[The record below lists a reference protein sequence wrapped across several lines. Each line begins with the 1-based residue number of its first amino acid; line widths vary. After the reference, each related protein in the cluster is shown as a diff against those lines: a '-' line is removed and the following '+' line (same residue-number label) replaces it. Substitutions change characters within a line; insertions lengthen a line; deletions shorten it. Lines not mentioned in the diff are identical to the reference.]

1 MPGHVHMQEPTFA
14 FLLNS
19 GTICGQGIKQEQTHT
34 TNVSVLVISCTRSI
48 TFYIFFYINPPKPL
62 ITVTH
67 RPLFLNS
74 NSHWCLHKD
83 NGYVIFSSE
92 VDTTLMLPLHNN
104 LHDQTV
110 TYCYSW
116 IRLYMVH
123 PVLKRQ
129 GQFLVSVSRRSAEI
143 WRPFWLQN
151 LLSATTT
158 EGLIDSLIDSD
169 SLHYWLLITDYSQ
182 DTIYSTSAW
191 PDVICGSHV
200 GVMHTAKPYG
210 SGWWNP
216 YWIRNRLISQGR
228 ERLPESTTLPQET
241 QNSSW
246 SCLFS
251 VEICS
256 IGSLECTEILLKGQI
271 IQFLIVNTLNSTLRI

>member
-1 MPGHVHMQEPTFA
+1 MPTGANNLSGLENNPWAHFNPLNHSQLLAVVKHMSGSCAPYLVHMPGHVHMQEPTFA

-19 GTICGQGIKQEQTHT
+19 GTICGQGIKQEHTHT
-34 TNVSVLVISCTRSI
+34 TNMSVLVIYCTRSI
-48 TFYIFFYINPPKPL
+48 TFYILFYINPPKPL

-92 VDTTLMLPLHNN
+92 ADTTLMLPLQNN

-129 GQFLVSVSRRSAEI
+129 GQFLVLVSRRSAEI
-143 WRPFWLQN
+143 
-151 LLSATTT
+151 
-158 EGLIDSLIDSD
+158 
-169 SLHYWLLITDYSQ
+169 
-182 DTIYSTSAW
+182 
-191 PDVICGSHV
+191 
-200 GVMHTAKPYG
+200 
-210 SGWWNP
+210 
-216 YWIRNRLISQGR
+216 
-228 ERLPESTTLPQET
+228 
-241 QNSSW
+241 
-246 SCLFS
+246 
-251 VEICS
+251 
-256 IGSLECTEILLKGQI
+256 
-271 IQFLIVNTLNSTLRI
+271 